1 MLSKFYL
8 VTIGMIR
15 SISLFRLFVDYQMI
29 SHSGDIVGYHSLMT
43 LLPDVNIGLFSSVN
57 GADLTSNGRR
67 LFHSYI
73 MDVLLGLEPWLNTS
87 TVCTFPEPWVSVTED
102 FEQMISA
109 ILADG
114 LDMLSLVPVPPASKT
129 GYAAEFSQY
138 IGVYG
143 NFFYGNSI
151 VYVNITSNQLMLSY
165 GRADPYTLT
174 PVGDDIFFGVA
185 SDRMWPTHIQEA
197 IFAKSGASLQTFDQ
211 LTVTFSRS
219 APALFVRGCK
229 MSDAPLPPD
238 PDSCLESGN

>member
-1 MLSKFYL
+1 
-8 VTIGMIR
+8 MIR
-15 SISLFRLFVDYQMI
+15 SICLFVDYQMI
-29 SHSGDIVGYHSLMT
+29 SHSGDLAGLHSLLT
-43 LLPDVNIGLFSSVN
+43 LLPDMNIGLFSSVN

-109 ILADG
+109 LLANG

-138 IGVYG
+138 IGVYE
-143 NFFYGNSI
+143 NFFYGNI
-151 VYVNITSNQLMLSY
+151 DIYINNTNNQLMLRY
-165 GRADPYTLT
+165 GTADPYTLT
-174 PVGDDIFFGVA
+174 LVGDNVFFGVA
-185 SDRMWPTHIQEA
+185 SDSLWPENIQEVS
-197 IFAKSGASLQTFDQ
+197 FVKSDASLHAFDQ
-211 LTVTFSRS
+211 TTVTFPRS
-219 APALFVRGCK
+219 APALFVRGRK
-229 MSDAPLPPD
+229 MSDAPPPPD